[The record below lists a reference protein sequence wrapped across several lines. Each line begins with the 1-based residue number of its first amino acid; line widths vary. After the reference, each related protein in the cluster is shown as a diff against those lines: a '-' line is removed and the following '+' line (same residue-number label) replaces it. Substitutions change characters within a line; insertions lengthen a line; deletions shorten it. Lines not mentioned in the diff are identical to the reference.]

1 MKEIEKELEIQRM
14 KKKKEE
20 ENSEELKK
28 QIAMKEDYNKQ
39 RRKEIMEEGR
49 KIQLDNDLF
58 YQKMEKIKQDKIH
71 ELENLNIKSKYLVDL
86 KKFKIQG

>member
-1 MKEIEKELEIQRM
+1 
-14 KKKKEE
+14 
-20 ENSEELKK
+20 
-28 QIAMKEDYNKQ
+28 
-39 RRKEIMEEGR
+39 MEEGR